1 MINMLIFLLTLSF
14 SCIFLLVI
22 EMNYI
27 IKLIDKLDKRIDT
40 LQYKT
45 DDVLHDINIVNEN
58 VRNTYGLL
66 GEMKDK
72 NNNYDGKFKKQK
84 SNILRFGWNTYRN
97 YKWRNISKRH
107 LGYENKVRCS

>member
-1 MINMLIFLLTLSF
+1 MIDMLIFLLTLSF

-58 VRNTYGLL
+58 VRNVYGLL
-66 GEMKDK
+66 GRMKDK
-72 NNNYDGKFKKQK
+72 NNNYD
-84 SNILRFGWNTYRN
+84 
-97 YKWRNISKRH
+97 
-107 LGYENKVRCS
+107 

>member
-1 MINMLIFLLTLSF
+1 MTEILIILLTISF

-27 IKLIDKLDKRIDT
+27 IKLIDKLEKMIDT
-40 LQYKT
+40 LQYQT

-72 NNNYDGKFKKQK
+72 NNNY
-84 SNILRFGWNTYRN
+84 
-97 YKWRNISKRH
+97 
-107 LGYENKVRCS
+107 E

>member
-1 MINMLIFLLTLSF
+1 MIDMLIFLLTLSF

-27 IKLIDKLDKRIDT
+27 IKLIDKLEKRTDT

-58 VRNTYGLL
+58 VRNFYGLL

-72 NNNYDGKFKKQK
+72 NNNY
-84 SNILRFGWNTYRN
+84 
-97 YKWRNISKRH
+97 
-107 LGYENKVRCS
+107 E

>member
-1 MINMLIFLLTLSF
+1 MTEILIILLTSSF

-27 IKLIDKLDKRIDT
+27 IKLIDKLEKRIDT
-40 LQYKT
+40 LQYQT

-58 VRNTYGLL
+58 VRNTYGML

-72 NNNYDGKFKKQK
+72 NNNY
-84 SNILRFGWNTYRN
+84 
-97 YKWRNISKRH
+97 
-107 LGYENKVRCS
+107 E

>member
-1 MINMLIFLLTLSF
+1 MTEILIILLTLSF

-27 IKLIDKLDKRIDT
+27 IKLIDKLEKMIDT
-40 LQYKT
+40 LQYQT

-72 NNNYDGKFKKQK
+72 NNNY
-84 SNILRFGWNTYRN
+84 
-97 YKWRNISKRH
+97 
-107 LGYENKVRCS
+107 E

>member
-1 MINMLIFLLTLSF
+1 MIDMLIFLLTLSF

-58 VRNTYGLL
+58 VRNFYGLL
-66 GEMKDK
+66 GRMKDK
-72 NNNYDGKFKKQK
+72 NNNYD
-84 SNILRFGWNTYRN
+84 
-97 YKWRNISKRH
+97 
-107 LGYENKVRCS
+107 

>member
-1 MINMLIFLLTLSF
+1 MIDMLIILLTLSF

-27 IKLIDKLDKRIDT
+27 IKLIDKLEKRIDT
-40 LQYKT
+40 LQYQT

-72 NNNYDGKFKKQK
+72 NNNYD
-84 SNILRFGWNTYRN
+84 
-97 YKWRNISKRH
+97 
-107 LGYENKVRCS
+107 

>member
-1 MINMLIFLLTLSF
+1 MLIILLTISF

-22 EMNYI
+22 EMNCL
-27 IKLIDKLDKRIDT
+27 IKLIDKLEKSIDT

-58 VRNTYGLL
+58 VRNVYGLL

-72 NNNYDGKFKKQK
+72 NNNYD
-84 SNILRFGWNTYRN
+84 
-97 YKWRNISKRH
+97 
-107 LGYENKVRCS
+107 

>member
-1 MINMLIFLLTLSF
+1 MIDMLIFLLTLSF

-27 IKLIDKLDKRIDT
+27 IKLIDKLEKMIDT

-45 DDVLHDINIVNEN
+45 DDVLHDISIVNEN
-58 VRNTYGLL
+58 VRNVYGLF

-72 NNNYDGKFKKQK
+72 NNNYD
-84 SNILRFGWNTYRN
+84 
-97 YKWRNISKRH
+97 
-107 LGYENKVRCS
+107 

>member
-1 MINMLIFLLTLSF
+1 MTEMLIILLTISF

-27 IKLIDKLDKRIDT
+27 IKLIDKLEKMIDT
-40 LQYKT
+40 LQYQT

-72 NNNYDGKFKKQK
+72 NNNYD
-84 SNILRFGWNTYRN
+84 
-97 YKWRNISKRH
+97 
-107 LGYENKVRCS
+107 

>member
-1 MINMLIFLLTLSF
+1 MLIFLLTLSF

-27 IKLIDKLDKRIDT
+27 IKLIDKLEKRIDT

-58 VRNTYGLL
+58 VRNTYGMF

-72 NNNYDGKFKKQK
+72 NNNYD
-84 SNILRFGWNTYRN
+84 
-97 YKWRNISKRH
+97 
-107 LGYENKVRCS
+107 

>member
-1 MINMLIFLLTLSF
+1 MIDMLIILLTLSF

-72 NNNYDGKFKKQK
+72 NNNYD
-84 SNILRFGWNTYRN
+84 
-97 YKWRNISKRH
+97 
-107 LGYENKVRCS
+107 

>member
-1 MINMLIFLLTLSF
+1 MIDMLIFLLTLSF

-58 VRNTYGLL
+58 VRNFYGLL

-72 NNNYDGKFKKQK
+72 NNNYD
-84 SNILRFGWNTYRN
+84 
-97 YKWRNISKRH
+97 
-107 LGYENKVRCS
+107 

>member
-1 MINMLIFLLTLSF
+1 MTEILIILLTLSF

-72 NNNYDGKFKKQK
+72 NNNYD
-84 SNILRFGWNTYRN
+84 
-97 YKWRNISKRH
+97 
-107 LGYENKVRCS
+107 

>member
-1 MINMLIFLLTLSF
+1 MIDMLIFLLTLSF

-45 DDVLHDINIVNEN
+45 DEVLHDINIVNEN
-58 VRNTYGLL
+58 VRNFYGLL
-66 GEMKDK
+66 GRMKDK
-72 NNNYDGKFKKQK
+72 NNNYD
-84 SNILRFGWNTYRN
+84 
-97 YKWRNISKRH
+97 
-107 LGYENKVRCS
+107 

>member
-1 MINMLIFLLTLSF
+1 MIDMLIILLTISF

-22 EMNYI
+22 EMNCL
-27 IKLIDKLDKRIDT
+27 IKLIDKLEKSIDT

-58 VRNTYGLL
+58 VRNAYGLL

-72 NNNYDGKFKKQK
+72 NNNYD
-84 SNILRFGWNTYRN
+84 
-97 YKWRNISKRH
+97 
-107 LGYENKVRCS
+107 

>member
-1 MINMLIFLLTLSF
+1 MIDMLIILLTISF

-22 EMNYI
+22 EMNCL
-27 IKLIDKLDKRIDT
+27 IKLIDKLEKSIDT

-72 NNNYDGKFKKQK
+72 NNNY
-84 SNILRFGWNTYRN
+84 
-97 YKWRNISKRH
+97 
-107 LGYENKVRCS
+107 E

>member
-1 MINMLIFLLTLSF
+1 MTEILIILLTLSF

-27 IKLIDKLDKRIDT
+27 IKLIDKLEKKIDT
-40 LQYKT
+40 LQYQT

-58 VRNTYGLL
+58 VRNVYGLL

-72 NNNYDGKFKKQK
+72 NNNY
-84 SNILRFGWNTYRN
+84 
-97 YKWRNISKRH
+97 
-107 LGYENKVRCS
+107 E